1 MLLGKVSCDKKNCI
15 NWKEGFCSL
24 SNPEKVGEACLEFE
38 DSMDAL
44 RLKADAIKGT
54 LR

>member
-1 MLLGKVSCDKKNCI
+1 MDYPLCDRNNCI
-15 NWKEGFCSL
+15 NWKQGHCAL
-24 SNPEKVGEACLEFE
+24 KDPEKEDDSCLHYE
-38 DSMDAL
+38 DVLNSI

>member
-1 MLLGKVSCDKKNCI
+1 MDYPSCERKNCI
-15 NWKEGFCSL
+15 NSKKGRCAL
-24 SNPEKVGEACLEFE
+24 KDPEKNGDSCLDYE

-54 LR
+54 LS

>member
-1 MLLGKVSCDKKNCI
+1 MDYPLCERTNCI
-15 NWKEGFCSL
+15 NWKKGRCAL
-24 SNPEKVGEACLEFE
+24 KDQEKDGDSCLDYE

-54 LR
+54 LS